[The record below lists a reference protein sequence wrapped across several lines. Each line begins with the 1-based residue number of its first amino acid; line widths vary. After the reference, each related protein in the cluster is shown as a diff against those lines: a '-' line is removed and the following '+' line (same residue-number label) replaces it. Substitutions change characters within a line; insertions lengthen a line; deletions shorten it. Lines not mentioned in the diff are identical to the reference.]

1 MRDHP
6 SKARWESENVLVA
19 RVKVNR
25 NQDPE
30 LYQYLKG
37 SERSSKANKKDPAAV
52 TSGHRVRRGR
62 CYQHRPQMLPHNQGK
77 PIITRAAL
85 RSQ

>member
-6 SKARWESENVLVA
+6 SKTRWEAENVLVA

-30 LYQYLKG
+30 LYQYLKETE
-37 SERSSKANKKDPAAV
+37 SQSKATRELLRLGLEAKK
-52 TSGHRVRRGR
+52 
-62 CYQHRPQMLPHNQGK
+62 QQGK
-77 PIITRAAL
+77 
-85 RSQ
+85 